1 MFSSRYISLMAES
14 KDDERDE
21 EWFKEVYGKE
31 YTGPVRPAN
40 DSGRDTPST
49 KKRSLTEAIADE
61 PDEDDGP
68 PDPNAV
74 PTDFTSR
81 EAKVWEAKAK
91 AIERNWKKKKE
102 EELLC
107 RICGE
112 YGHFSQ
118 GCPSTL
124 GVNRRQSEIVEK
136 IPVKDRRLKP
146 RIIGTGGSTVQGIEK
161 DTGCRLKLE
170 DNLTAGNGSFFV
182 RISGSNRTMVG
193 KAVDAVKRLLDH
205 GHDDRKPQSARK
217 SHGSHNR
224 TPESVAA
231 AHMQHIASQ
240 QTQYDPNMQPYAGQE
255 GPYYDEQHN
264 SMDQM
269 NQRRQWETGTQ
280 NGSFAMAPYGLKG
293 GPQYDERSI
302 SKGVIKEED
311 HGRDAE
317 AGFDQQ
323 AMTQTLESL
332 EQKFVQETM
341 QLTKDLND
349 AEDKENARHR
359 QAIREIQEQYQQK
372 MVSLRAQQGKRR
384 DEFLRQ
390 EAHFRQQQYH
400 QYQHQ
405 QSQSGSKFY
414 NYDLGGPIPGGFN
427 NGPREQ
433 PGYGS
438 SSVDR
443 NDGPGDNYGSFRG
456 GSFRNSSHSYRNTA
470 YDSGMVHSGNQGY
483 DAGPYRY

>member
-1 MFSSRYISLMAES
+1 MAEP
-14 KDDERDE
+14 KEDERDE

-31 YTGPVRPAN
+31 YTGPVMPGS
-40 DSGRDTPST
+40 DSARDNPST
-49 KKRSLTEAIADE
+49 KKRAMTDAINNE
-61 PDEDDGP
+61 PEEDDAP

-102 EELLC
+102 EELIC

-124 GVNRRQSEIVEK
+124 GVNRRQTEIVEK

-170 DNLTAGNGSFFV
+170 DNLTAGNGAFFV
-182 RISGSNRTMVG
+182 RISGSNRMMVG

-205 GHDDRKPQSARK
+205 VQDDRKPQNARK

-224 TPESVAA
+224 SSDSLTG

-240 QTQYDPNMQPYAGQE
+240 QTQYDPNMQPYAGQDAS
-255 GPYYDEQHN
+255 YYDEQHN
-264 SMDQM
+264 SMDQLGA
-269 NQRRQWETGTQ
+269 RRQWETGSQ
-280 NGSFAMAPYGLKG
+280 NGAFSMAPYGLKG
-293 GPQYDERSI
+293 GPQYDERSL
-302 SKGVIKEED
+302 SKGVSKEDD
-311 HGRDAE
+311 HGRDGDAS
-317 AGFDQQ
+317 FDQQ
-323 AMTQTLESL
+323 GMPMTLEAL

-372 MVSLRAQQGKRR
+372 MASLRAAQGKRR
-384 DEFLRQ
+384 DEFLRHD
-390 EAHFRQQQYH
+390 AHFRQH
-400 QYQHQ
+400 QYQQ
-405 QSQSGSKFY
+405 YQPQGGSKYY
-414 NYDLGGPIPGGFN
+414 NYDLGGPLPSGFS

-433 PGYGS
+433 PGYGGPGS
-438 SSVDR
+438 GDR
-443 NDGPGDNYGSFRG
+443 NDGPGDSYGSYRG
-456 GSFRNSSHSYRNTA
+456 GGYHSSSHSYRGSV
-470 YDSGMVHSGNQGY
+470 YDSGMMHSGAQGY